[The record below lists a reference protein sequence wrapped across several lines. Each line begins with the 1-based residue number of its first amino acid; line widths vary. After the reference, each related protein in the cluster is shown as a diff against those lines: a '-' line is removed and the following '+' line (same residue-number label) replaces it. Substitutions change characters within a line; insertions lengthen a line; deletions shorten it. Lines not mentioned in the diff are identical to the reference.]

1 MTTYLIR
8 RLLLMVPTLFGIT
21 FLVFMIIAMS
31 PGGIGAAAK
40 AGGGQMNATSAAM
53 KEARLEDRYGLDAPV
68 TTQYV
73 RWLRQISPIKFGPR
87 AQIDEAGDTVLRPRE
102 QKPPVL
108 WEWFTHDLGVAQ
120 IDVEPFSWPDG
131 ATDGDKQVAWRA
143 AMQEY
148 ARVRVR
154 AIGLRKFQNIPLV
167 DYAKSIGQRRAFD
180 KNENV
185 RESVL
190 RQHKPDPSHPLWPAI
205 ESAGH
210 QSIEAYRIAY
220 EARLK
225 ILAMLDAKPYKESGI
240 PIVPGSVW
248 LGAPDLGKSFSRT
261 RPVGDLILQALPV
274 TLLLNLA
281 AFVIIY
287 AVAIPSGMLAAAKR
301 GTAVDSVMGA
311 SYIALW
317 SFPVPLA
324 GVLAIGFLASK
335 QWLGAFPVSG
345 LHDVMSDTM
354 PYLPSSAG
362 RGYLFD
368 TIWHM
373 VLPVLCIVYGGFA
386 VLSKQVRASMLDNYN
401 ADYVRTAKAKGVRGI
416 DILLQHV
423 FRNSLLPVITIFVS
437 IFPATFSGSVV
448 IESIFN
454 INGMGKLL
462 LDSIS
467 QRDRELLLATTLI
480 VAGVNLLALL
490 LADILY
496 AIADPRITFD

>member
-8 RLLLMVPTLFGIT
+8 RLLLIVPTLFGIT

-31 PGGIGAAAK
+31 PGGIGAAMK
-40 AGGGQMNATSAAM
+40 ASGGQMNATSAAM
-53 KEARLEDRYGLDAPV
+53 KEARLEDRYGLDAPPV
-68 TTQYV
+68 VQYV
-73 RWLRQISPIKFGPR
+73 RWLAQISPIKFGPR

-102 QKPPVL
+102 QKPPIL
-108 WEWFTHDLGVAQ
+108 WEWFTDDLAVDDIA
-120 IDVEPFSWPDG
+120 VEPFAWPDG
-131 ATDGDKQVAWRA
+131 ATDEHKRKAWRQA
-143 AMQEY
+143 SQEY

-154 AIGLRKFQNIPLV
+154 AIGLRKTQQILLV
-167 DYAKSIGQRRAFD
+167 EYAQSIELRGAYD
-180 KNENV
+180 VNEKI

-190 RQHKPDPSHPLWPAI
+190 RSHKPATSHPMWAAI
-205 ESAGH
+205 QQTGQEA
-210 QSIEAYRIAY
+210 IDAYRIAY
-220 EARLK
+220 KERLQL
-225 ILAMLDAKPYKESGI
+225 LAMLDAKPYKESGV
-240 PIVPGSVW
+240 PIVPGILW
-248 LGAPDLGKSFSRT
+248 LGSPDLGKSFSRT
-261 RPVGDLILQALPV
+261 RPVSELILQALPV
-274 TLLLNLA
+274 TLTLNLI
-281 AFVIIY
+281 AFTIIY

-301 GTAVDSVMGA
+301 GSAVDSIMGA
-311 SYIALW
+311 AYIALW
-317 SFPVPLA
+317 SFPIPLA
-324 GVLAIGFLASK
+324 GVLAIGFLASR
-335 QWLGAFPVSG
+335 QGLGMFPVSG
-345 LHDVMSDTM
+345 LHDVMADNM
-354 PYLPSSAG
+354 PYLPTLES

-448 IESIFN
+448 IEKIFN
-454 INGMGKLL
+454 INGMGKLV
-462 LDSIS
+462 LDSIY

-480 VAGVNLLALL
+480 VAAVNLLALL

-496 AIADPRITFD
+496 ALADPRITYD